1 MFSRNLILNKY
12 NLKLIRTITTT
23 NRWLLAADKHS
34 NQTVKLSKQEREEI
48 KKLINYYVYNDLPD
62 KNLENEVKN
71 LKNELRN
78 KVN

>member
-23 NRWLLAADKHS
+23 NRCLLAADKHS